1 MALHE
6 KGNKRN
12 QMLTNPTVD
21 LPQKTPQLSSD
32 LCSHVDPHISS
43 QPESKV
49 WDSDQVRIIQPK
61 HINTVRIWY
70 SVVFKKELE
79 SRENN
84 MWENTRREG

>member
-1 MALHE
+1 MRWLYMK

-12 QMLTNPTVD
+12 QMLTNPTAD
-21 LPQKTPQLSSD
+21 LPQKNAPTILRPL
-32 LCSHVDPHISS
+32 DPHISS

-70 SVVFKKELE
+70 SVVFEKELE

-84 MWENTRREG
+84 MWENSRREG